1 MERLRKNKKSF
12 VSALHIERKVK
23 FYFLLSVSL
32 LLIFISIIKPKV
44 ATDIK
49 IGFLD
54 IVSPVIVFISKPFA
68 EASEGIN
75 SISNIATLKA
85 ENSKLKTENDQL
97 KNWYQT
103 ALMLSAENQALQSLL
118 NLKID
123 PEIKY
128 ISARVLLDTQNTFS
142 KTVLIA
148 VGEKHGIK
156 KNQVVLSGDGVI
168 GRVIKVGGNVSRVL
182 LITDLNSRIPVII
195 ADLNKRSVLSGN
207 NSDHLVMKHLEL
219 TTNDM
224 LQKKVITT
232 GDGGVFPAGLYVG
245 TITEIKDSD
254 IKVRPFSK
262 LENLKFV
269 RILQEPQ
276 ERNQNP
282 LQGF

>member
-1 MERLRKNKKSF
+1 MLRLRKNKKSF
-12 VSALHIERKVK
+12 ISALRIGRKVK
-23 FYFLLSVSL
+23 FYFFLSVSL
-32 LLIFISIIKPKV
+32 LLIFVSLIKPSV

-54 IVSPVIVFISKPFA
+54 TISPIIVFISKPFSK
-68 EASEGIN
+68 ASESIN
-75 SISNIATLKA
+75 SISNMATLKA

-103 ALMLSAENQALQSLL
+103 ALMLRAENQALQSLL

-128 ISARVLLDTQNTFS
+128 ISARVLLDTQNIFS
-142 KTVLIA
+142 KTILIA
-148 VGEKHGIK
+148 VGERDGVK

-168 GRVIKVGGNVSRVL
+168 GRVIKVGEKVSRVL
-182 LITDLNSRIPVII
+182 LITDLNSRIPVIVE
-195 ADLNKRSVLSGN
+195 DLNKRSVLSGN

-219 TTNDM
+219 TSNDM

-245 TITEIKDSD
+245 TITEIENSG
-254 IKVRPFSK
+254 IKVLPFSK
-262 LENLKFV
+262 LENLKFI
-269 RILQEPQ
+269 RILQEPH
-276 ERNQNP
+276 ERSENP
-282 LQGF
+282 LRGF